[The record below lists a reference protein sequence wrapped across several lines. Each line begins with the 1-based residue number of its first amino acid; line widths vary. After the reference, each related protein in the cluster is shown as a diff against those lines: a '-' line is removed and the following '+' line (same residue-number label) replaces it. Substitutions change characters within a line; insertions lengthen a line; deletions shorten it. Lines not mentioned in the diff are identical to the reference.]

1 MDKIAKEFQNN
12 HKKGTVSN
20 VTSYSF
26 KYSEASKNG
35 SVNEVVYMKSYF
47 MEQIMTTEELISKLE
62 KVKDK
67 TKPIIFDIWD
77 GDPVYIEVTECNKT
91 VQIEQIEPW
100 QLRI

>member
-26 KYSEASKNG
+26 K
-35 SVNEVVYMKSYF
+35 F
-47 MEQIMTTEELISKLE
+47 E

-77 GDPVYIEVTECNKT
+77 EDPVYIEVFEYNKT
-91 VQIEQIEPW
+91 VQIEQIEHW
-100 QLRI
+100 